1 MPAAPR
7 SLPDHPDLR
16 YLKLEAKRRH
26 AAGEFPSLHDAQ
38 TAIAREHGLA
48 SWAALKQRVTAE
60 PDGHALIQL
69 RWVMSRFGGAGE
81 PGWTAPGDDELRQH
95 FAQSFLS
102 ALPAAALVPAISRMA
117 TALRGGP
124 LVVRRQTSVQA
135 NVELNGMQYIVA
147 VEAEPPHRLTGL
159 RGLPNGSRVRD
170 PRVANSAA
178 ASSGRVPQ
186 QVRPIVAEAVA
197 ELGLAGLTV
206 AGGARDATSPW
217 VLATGWA
224 NLESGE
230 PLAPGHR
237 FAAPGVT
244 MLVTATA
251 VLRLVADGRIGLDS
265 PANDHLSS
273 VRLADDTITV
283 RELLS
288 HTAGVDNPGPAQMYA
303 DTVPELS
310 ELMGPVIG
318 CSGPRGVPQPSNGGC
333 AVLGQRG
340 ADLTGLPYTVAAT
353 QLVLDPLH
361 LQDSSFPRRPAD
373 IGPGAVSGYNLT
385 LEGVF
390 QPVPARIPALPAAAG
405 LWSTGADLVRMGL
418 RWSALLPQALAHE
431 ALTPQ
436 SGPGPAGGQ
445 TGLGW
450 IISPS
455 GDTAM
460 HAGAGLDATA
470 VLTVRLSDQHTQVVL
485 TNRMMPVAG
494 LADRLLSAIPGAR
507 VS

>member
-38 TAIAREHGLA
+38 TAIAREHGLP

-60 PDGHALIQL
+60 LDSHALIQL
-69 RWVMSRFGGAGE
+69 RWVMSRFAGAGE

-102 ALPAAALVPAISRMA
+102 ALPPAALVPAISRMA
-117 TALRGGP
+117 TVLRGGQ
-124 LVVRRQTSVQA
+124 LVVRRQSPVQA

-170 PRVANSAA
+170 PRIANSPV
-178 ASSGRVPQ
+178 ASTGEVPQ
-186 QVRPIVAEAVA
+186 QVPAIAAEAVA
-197 ELGLAGLTV
+197 ELGLTGLTV
-206 AGGARDATSPW
+206 AGAGRDAASPW

-224 NLESGE
+224 SLDSGE

-265 PANDHLSS
+265 RANDHLHA

-288 HTAGVDNPGPAQMYA
+288 HTAGVDNPGPRDMYA

-310 ELMGPVIG
+310 ELMGPVIA
-318 CSGPRGVPQPSNGGC
+318 CPGPRGVPQPSNGGC
-333 AVLGQRG
+333 AVLGQLV
-340 ADLTGLPYTVAAT
+340 ADLTGLPYAAAAT

-361 LQDSSFPRRPAD
+361 LRDSVFPGRPAD
-373 IGPGAVSGYNLT
+373 IGPGAVSGYHLT

-390 QPVPARIPALPAAAG
+390 QPVPARIPALQAAAG
-405 LWSTGADLVRMGL
+405 LWSTGADLVRLGL
-418 RWSALLPQALAHE
+418 RWSALLPRSLAHE

-436 SGPGPAGGQ
+436 SGPGPGGGQ

-455 GDTAM
+455 GDAAM
-460 HAGAGLDATA
+460 HAGAGLEATA
-470 VLTVRLSDQHTQVVL
+470 VLTVRLSDQHTHVVL
-485 TNRMMPVAG
+485 TSRLMPVAD
-494 LADRLLSAIPGAR
+494 LADRLLSSFPSAPA
-507 VS
+507 S